1 MQITFVYAVIKQLYV
16 EEKVFH
22 CKMFFFFSKFMML
35 SYVDKERSL
44 SCMLYVEEKFFHCKM
59 FVFFEIYDTQLC

>member
-1 MQITFVYAVIKQLYV
+1 
-16 EEKVFH
+16 
-22 CKMFFFFSKFMML
+22 ML

-59 FVFFEIYDTQLC
+59 FFFSKFMMLSYADKEIKKKTHTHKK